1 MKFNKKISLLA
12 IGVSGL
18 IVIGSLIYYNFDNKN
33 FVNIRPKAKA
43 STFNPSITWN
53 VFPELTI
60 DDFYDK
66 ILVKNGK
73 AIISDDFIAAV
84 IEKVIKATK
93 LSNSDIKWTYKFLNL
108 ERTEIDFYF
117 ETTIYFDK
125 LIRKKYNFKITENK

>member
-33 FVNIRPKAKA
+33 FVNIRPKQKA

>member
-1 MKFNKKISLLA
+1 MKFNKKISLFV

-33 FVNIRPKAKA
+33 FVNIRPKEKN
-43 STFNPSITWN
+43 STFNPNITWN

-73 AIISDDFIAAV
+73 AIISNDFIAAV
-84 IEKVIKATK
+84 IEKVIKETK
-93 LSNSDIKWTYKFLNL
+93 LSNSDIKWAYKFLNSQ
-108 ERTEIDFYF
+108 RTEIDFYF

-125 LIRKKYNFKITENK
+125 LIRKKYNFKITESK